1 MFSAAPAIILRSWV
15 EYDNMTV
22 YVVVRLRRESLDVVK
37 INGNDAPPILSG
49 TKSLQIP
56 LPQRISRTHLLCGTA
71 WLVHRLKIAVA

>member
-49 TKSLQIP
+49 TKSLQ
-56 LPQRISRTHLLCGTA
+56 LQRISRTHLLCGTA